1 MTVVLDVCCGLVRCC
16 SCIVLLL
23 QFGRPDIATDTVAE
37 WLSFS
42 LSSLYVVGSS
52 PPGRSNRVQAG
63 SRNSKQHA
71 LVLQRVLHTVF
82 TAHGW
87 QYGAVKLLQAV
98 HGTTR
103 LAQLVERWPFK
114 PVVVGS
120 SPTGGVTLFPL
131 VRCHAR

>member
-1 MTVVLDVCCGLVRCC
+1 MLDVCCGLVRCC

-71 LVLQRVLHTVF
+71 LVLQRVLHIVF
-82 TAHGW
+82 TVHGW
-87 QYGAVKLLQAV
+87 QYGCEVAAGSARNHPSSSVGRA
-98 HGTTR
+98 
-103 LAQLVERWPFK
+103 LAF
-114 PVVVGS
+114 
-120 SPTGGVTLFPL
+120 
-131 VRCHAR
+131 